1 MMHPRHLAL
10 RKLIAC
16 LVAGSTGFA
25 ALAPGVAWSAN
36 NRLSNVVKTTTG
48 SGEVQES
55 LDLTLNTDW
64 DYDAGVTQ
72 IGTGANG
79 VAARTLDRAYVEAL
93 VRQTARTLFV
103 MTNGRHRIGKVY
115 VFKNGKFGSDV
126 DIRLLNTPGRANA
139 SVAGWRAEGGLT
151 TNNYITNKDDK
162 TGVLSAESPEETGEV
177 VAHELG
183 HYVYG
188 LLDEYVERGKA
199 CEEPSKQLG
208 SPCQDDSPKPTVM
221 NDQRLSYRLSLPSD
235 YAGQPAY
242 RTAQARGY
250 GGADGSRSSAWD
262 MLVGDPANDSANARA
277 EHNGRRILF
286 DAFKGQ
292 AVPTLQQLKQFATA
306 EENAANRFDA
316 QRGTLAADSVFA
328 GYDSQ
333 LQLVFE
339 GAGQA
344 AAQPRNVIVVD
355 RTVPQSVFDQIIQ
368 AAKGLVDRA
377 PAASRFALVASPATG
392 TPQFLDMDGNGKTQL
407 KSALDQLG
415 RVDGGSFDAQ
425 AAYAA
430 GKSLVTA
437 ARAGAGAENAGNTDT
452 FSLYTVN
459 TATVPADLG
468 NTARGD
474 KIAIN
479 VVGFRDPAATAA
491 PAQSAA
497 AAAAKATSGAKASL
511 SQLAKDSGGSNAVVK
526 SANEAIKQADKALKE
541 AVGESEG
548 LIVSDLSD
556 DSLPAGSSHDVRF
569 KVGPQ
574 ALDGTVEVR
583 WYFEKV
589 DQARLRFS
597 CAPVAGGSAG
607 TVSVQV
613 PAGSDEGLATCS
625 ISGARALGDWIA
637 RVEVAAGSGK
647 ALGVETEIVSL
658 PAGGTAVEATATVD
672 GGTLADNRRPLLL
685 VKFAGS
691 FPIVQANVS
700 VDIYNA
706 VTGVLAKQLTLT
718 AANDAGTGGDARAA
732 DGIYTL
738 DLTGQLPAGSYEALV
753 TTVTTADS
761 LFNPVQRFALGPAPD
776 AKPVGGLISRQ
787 AQVEFML
794 EAGATG
800 VGGTGGGSSP
810 SNPPAGGGSG
820 GGSTN
825 SSSGSS
831 GCTVGGGS
839 DSGLLVLLGLAAAA
853 LGLRRRGQRAAR
865 PKAM

>member
-1 MMHPRHLAL
+1 MTHPRHLAL

-25 ALAPGVAWSAN
+25 ALAPGLAWSAN

-250 GGADGSRSSAWD
+250 GGADGSRSSAWE

-306 EENAANRFDA
+306 EENASGRFDG

-377 PAASRFALVASPATG
+377 PASSRFALVASPATG
-392 TPQFLDMDGNGKTQL
+392 TPKFFDMDGTGKVQL
-407 KSALDQLG
+407 KSALDQLV
-415 RVDGGSFDAQ
+415 RTDGSLDAQ

-430 GKSLVTA
+430 GKDLVTA
-437 ARAGAGAENAGNTDT
+437 ARASAGAENAGNTDS

-474 KIAIN
+474 KIAFN
-479 VVGFRDPAATAA
+479 VVGFRDPAGTT
-491 PAQSAA
+491 AA
-497 AAAAKATSGAKASL
+497 AAQSTAAKAVSKASL
-511 SQLAKDSGGSNAVVK
+511 AQLAKDSGGSNAVVK

-541 AVGESEG
+541 AVGESEA
-548 LIVSDLSD
+548 LIASDLSD
-556 DSLPAGSSHDVRF
+556 DALPAGTSHDVRF

-583 WYFEKV
+583 WYFEKA

-597 CAPVAGGSAG
+597 CAPAAGGTPVAV
-607 TVSVQV
+607 TVQV
-613 PAGSDEGLATCS
+613 PVGSDEGIATCS
-625 ISGARALGDWIA
+625 ISGARTLGDWIA
-637 RVEVAAGSGK
+637 RTEVVAGSGK
-647 ALGVETEIVSL
+647 AAGVETEIVSM

-685 VKFAGS
+685 VKFAGA

-700 VDIYNA
+700 VAIYNA
-706 VTGVLAKQLTLT
+706 VTGAAVKQVNLT

-753 TTVTTADS
+753 TAVTTADS

-776 AKPVGGLISRQ
+776 AKAVGGEIARQ
-787 AQVEFML
+787 AQVEFAL

-800 VGGTGGGSSP
+800 VGSTGGGASP
-810 SNPPAGGGSG
+810 SNPPAGSG
-820 GGSTN
+820 GTG
-825 SSSGSS
+825 SGSS
-831 GCTVGGGS
+831 SNGGSAGCTVGGGS
-839 DSGLLVLLGLAAAA
+839 DTGLLVLLGMAAAA
-853 LGLRRRGQRAAR
+853 LGLRRRRAAR
-865 PKAM
+865 QE

>member
-1 MMHPRHLAL
+1 MTHPRHFAL

-25 ALAPGVAWSAN
+25 ALAPGLAWSAN
-36 NRLSNVVKTTTG
+36 NRLSNVVKTTVG

-72 IGTGANG
+72 IGTGTNG

-126 DIRLLNTPGRANA
+126 DVRLLNTPGRANA

-188 LLDEYVERGKA
+188 LLDEYVERGKP

-221 NDQRLSYRLSLPSD
+221 NDQRLSYRLSVPAD

-250 GGADGSRSSAWD
+250 GGTDGSRSSAWE
-262 MLVGDPANDSANARA
+262 MLVGDPAQDSANARA

-306 EENAANRFDA
+306 EESASGRFDG

-339 GAGQA
+339 GASQA

-377 PAASRFALVASPATG
+377 PAQSRFALVASPATG
-392 TPQFLDMDGNGKTQL
+392 TPKFFDMDGTGKGQL
-407 KSALDQLG
+407 KSALDQLT
-415 RVDGGSFDAQ
+415 RTDGSLDAQ
-425 AAYAA
+425 AAYAT
-430 GKSLVTA
+430 GKELVTA
-437 ARAGAGAENAGNTDT
+437 ARAGAGAENAGNTDS

-474 KIAIN
+474 KIAFN
-479 VVGFRDPAATAA
+479 VVGFRDPASTAVS
-491 PAQSAA
+491 AQST
-497 AAAAKATSGAKASL
+497 AAKAVARASL
-511 SQLAKDSGGSNAVVK
+511 AQLAKDSGGSNAVVK

-541 AVGESEG
+541 AVGETEA

-556 DSLPAGSSHDVRF
+556 DSLPAGTSHDVHF

-583 WYFEKV
+583 WYFEKA
-589 DQARLRFS
+589 DQAHLRFS
-597 CAPVAGGSAG
+597 CAPAAGGTPVAV
-607 TVSVQV
+607 TVQV
-613 PAGSDEGLATCS
+613 PPGSDEGIATCS
-625 ISGARALGDWIA
+625 ISGARTLGDWIA
-637 RVEVAAGSGK
+637 RTEVAAGSGK
-647 ALGVETEIVSL
+647 ASGVETEVVSM

-685 VKFAGS
+685 VKFAGT
-691 FPIVQANVS
+691 FPIVQASVS
-700 VDIYNA
+700 VAIYNA
-706 VTGVLAKQLTLT
+706 VTGVAVRQVTLT

-753 TTVTTADS
+753 TAVTTADS
-761 LFNPVQRFALGPAPD
+761 LFNPVQRFSVGPAPD
-776 AKPVGGLISRQ
+776 AKAVGGEIARQ
-787 AQVEFML
+787 AQVEFAL

-800 VGGTGGGSSP
+800 VGSTGGGTSP
-810 SNPPAGGGSG
+810 SNPPAGSGGTGSGNGGSA
-820 GGSTN
+820 
-825 SSSGSS
+825 

-839 DSGLLVLLGLAAAA
+839 DTGLLVLLGMAAAA
-853 LGLRRRGQRAAR
+853 LGLRRRRAAR
-865 PKAM
+865 QE